1 MIGPVKKQRKRI
13 ILLLVLTGTLA
24 LAGCLNS
31 GGKTTGNRP
40 ESGEAKPIW
49 DFKYDP
55 PITITTAIVDENRP
69 NAFKPGESLTD
80 NVHTRWMEENLGIVT
95 KFDWIVSKF
104 EDADTKIRLALAVNG
119 KLPDTFNAEG
129 DILKNLLQADRLL
142 PLDDA
147 IEKYA
152 HPKLKEALKKYA
164 YTMTE
169 VTIDGK
175 IYGLPRFSEG
185 NEGTVMWIRKD
196 WLEKLS
202 LNPPATISELEHVL
216 KAFSE
221 QDPNRNGQDDEVGL
235 AVPLK
240 EGPWS
245 WMGQTD
251 VIAGALSTQMLS
263 TSDIK
268 LFWNEDGHG
277 GLVYGAVHP
286 DAKRYLET
294 MASWMAKGYID
305 RNAGIQDSS
314 QASELAV
321 KGLAGVM
328 FGPFWMGAW
337 PLSDTVKTDRE
348 ADWQAYP
355 LPAGPEGLKGK
366 AQKPIY
372 GIYTVFSKDFQNI
385 EAWFAYYNKL
395 LAQNFGTDDPY
406 FDPRFAKGYHEG
418 YDYVIKDDKVIT
430 VNFATEGVPN
440 EKWPLADGS
449 SMDMRWMLYPL
460 TGGAPVLPYM
470 NAEAIKKLSE
480 NSDAEMRTPIEQ
492 GIKGLNSAQL
502 AAAGVAIAEQGL
514 EIPNRYHGPLTD
526 GMEKHGV
533 FLQKLATESF
543 LSIIYGEKPLSYFDE
558 FVALFYKNGGD
569 VITKEVNDW
578 YKENKP

>member
-1 MIGPVKKQRKRI
+1 MKKQRKRI
-13 ILLLVLTGTLA
+13 IMLAVLSGALV

-31 GGKTTGNRP
+31 SGKTTANRT
-40 ESGEAKPIW
+40 ESGETKPIW

-80 NVHTRWMEENLGIVT
+80 NVHTRWMEEHLGIVT

-147 IEKYA
+147 IEKFA
-152 HPKLKEALKKYA
+152 HPKLKEALEKYA

-169 VTIDGK
+169 VTKDGK

-202 LNPPATISELEHVL
+202 LNPPATISELEQVL

-221 QDPNRNGQDDEVGL
+221 QDPNGNGQDDEVGL

-263 TSDIK
+263 TADIK

-286 DAKRYLET
+286 DAKKYLET

-305 RNAGIQDSS
+305 RNAGIQDSG

-337 PLSDTVKTDRE
+337 PLGDTVKADRE

-372 GIYTVFSKDFQNI
+372 GVYTVFSKDFQHI

-395 LAQNFGTDDPY
+395 LAQNFGPDDPY
-406 FDPRFAKGYHEG
+406 LDPRFAKGYHEG
-418 YDYVIKDDKVIT
+418 YDYVIKDGKVIT

-480 NSDAEMRTPIEQ
+480 NSDAEMSTPIEQ

-533 FLQKLATESF
+533 FLQKLATESY

-558 FVALFYKNGGD
+558 FTALFYKNGGD

-578 YKENKP
+578 YSENKP